1 MPEMYRRGPRAPFRP
16 PRCISSSRSNSSS
29 QDEESKQGPLK
40 DRKEYE
46 QGELENE
53 SCDNGMSKRR
63 KTKGTLSTTG
73 IVLDIEEEKSD
84 GSQNHCGPSRLGNKN
99 EVAVLWRRCS
109 NKKNKTWEGDGI
121 LELTKSELIFKGD
134 ISGDGKYK
142 EMGKSKK
149 KPLEGVLTIGGYEVE
164 VDDYGSDKEN
174 DSGRQK
180 ALVSGPVIPGDQD
193 RFKKV
198 IPRASGLANGQKEN
212 KRSPLYNPQ
221 KENLLLM
228 PRPPNMDL
236 NNIIDVVVDPLLS
249 RQLRPHQ
256 CEAVKFLYE
265 CVMGFRNFKGNG
277 ALLAD
282 EMGLGKTF
290 VTITLIWTLLKQN
303 PYAKEKGPVC
313 KKVLIA
319 CPVTLIGNWKKEF
332 SKWLGFN
339 RLGVLAINY
348 QQNAATEKKEILSFG
363 KTHVYQVLI
372 MSYEKIMSSINEVSN
387 TTFDLLVCDEG
398 HRLKSSSNKVLKC
411 LNDLHISKKVLL
423 TGTPIQNDLNEFY
436 NLLQFIN
443 PNCLGSYRSFQHNFI
458 RHIERAR
465 DVNCINKETLKLG
478 EMKSNELIDLTKEYT
493 LRRTNKILTEFLPRR
508 TDIVL
513 FCPPTDVQICLF
525 YHILESIEF
534 SSILESGNNNKSFA
548 LITLFKK
555 ICNSPLL
562 VAKDESLEKII
573 KGNFDLNFFTK
584 KTASG
589 KINLLVPLLLE
600 TYANGEKL
608 VLVSNYTQTLD
619 MLQDVILKLKL
630 SFLRLDGSTSSKER
644 SAIVKNFNNL
654 PLENCAIFL
663 LSAKSG
669 GLGLNLVGASRLI
682 LFDNDWNP
690 STDLQ
695 AMARIHRDGQQKP
708 VFIYRFITTG
718 SIEEKIFQ
726 RQLMKSNLTNKFLDN
741 DLTSLNLFDISD
753 LKDLFTVNET
763 TICNTHDLIQC
774 DCAGLGQ
781 SNKVEEKKS
790 DDESDSDIDTLKG
803 WISALDF
810 KQRDNRPFKQKLSIR
825 NALLDYKHFIPN
837 RMGTEMAFYDDV
849 LHQVMSKFKAAS
861 DPIPFSFMLT
871 KITENSTM

>member
-1 MPEMYRRGPRAPFRP
+1 MYRKGPQAPFRP
-16 PRCISSSRSNSSS
+16 PRCISSSGSNSSS
-29 QDEESKQGPLK
+29 QDDERKQEPLEDKKEQEE
-40 DRKEYE
+40 
-46 QGELENE
+46 GELEDKGSDNE
-53 SCDNGMSKRR
+53 ITKRR
-63 KTKGTLSTTG
+63 KHNGTLLAIGNTF
-73 IVLDIEEEKSD
+73 DIEKKKIK
-84 GSQNHCGPSRLGNKN
+84 GSQDHSNSSGLGDGN

-121 LELTKSELIFKGD
+121 LELRHSELVFKGD
-134 ISGDGKYK
+134 VSGDGKYK
-142 EMGKSKK
+142 EMGKSKR
-149 KPLEGVLTIGGYEVE
+149 KPLEGVIIIGGYEIE
-164 VDDYGSDKEN
+164 VDNYGTPNEKEN
-174 DSGRQK
+174 DFGLQK
-180 ALVSGPVIPGDQD
+180 GSVSVPATLND
-193 RFKKV
+193 REKFKKV
-198 IPRASGLANGQKEN
+198 IPRTNGLAKSQIES

-221 KENLLLM
+221 NENLLIM

-236 NNIIDVVVDPLLS
+236 SNVVDVVVDPLLS

-256 CEAVKFLYE
+256 FEAVKFLYE
-265 CVMGFRNFKGNG
+265 CVMGYRNFRGNG

-290 VTITLIWTLLKQN
+290 VTITLIWTLLKQS

-339 RLGVLAINY
+339 RLGVLAINN
-348 QQNAATEKKEILSFG
+348 QQNAASEKREILSFG
-363 KTHVYQVLI
+363 KTRVYQVLI
-372 MSYEKIMSSINEVSN
+372 MSYEKIMTSINEVSN
-387 TTFDLLVCDEG
+387 TTYDMLVCDEG

-443 PNCLGSYRSFQHNFI
+443 PDCLGSYRSFQHNFI
-458 RHIERAR
+458 KPIERAR
-465 DVNCINKETLKLG
+465 DVNCINKETLKFG
-478 EMKSNELIDLTKEYT
+478 EMKSNELIELSKEYT

-513 FCPPTDVQICLF
+513 FCRPTEVQISLF
-525 YHILESIEF
+525 YRILESTEF
-534 SSILESGNNNKSFA
+534 SSILASGNNNRSFA

-562 VAKDESLEKII
+562 LAKD
-573 KGNFDLNFFTK
+573 NFFAEIIQDTCQRNPITK

-589 KINLLVPLLLE
+589 KINLLIPLLLE

-619 MLQDVILKLKL
+619 MLQDIILKLKL
-630 SFLRLDGSTSSKER
+630 SYLRLDGSTSGKDR
-644 SAIVKNFNNL
+644 SLIVKNFNNL
-654 PLENCAIFL
+654 PLEKCAVFL

-669 GLGLNLVGASRLI
+669 GLGLNLIGASRLI

-741 DLTSLNLFDISD
+741 DLTSLNLFDIDD
-753 LKDLFTVNET
+753 LKDLFTVNEE

-781 SNKVEEKKS
+781 SNKVEEKNTG
-790 DDESDSDIDTLKG
+790 DESDSDTDALKG
-803 WISALDF
+803 WMSALDF
-810 KQRDNRPFKQKLSIR
+810 KQRDNRPFKQRLSIR

-837 RMGTEMAFYDDV
+837 RIDTEMQFCDDV
-849 LHQVMSKFKAAS
+849 LHQIITKIKAAS

-871 KITENSTM
+871 KITENSIV